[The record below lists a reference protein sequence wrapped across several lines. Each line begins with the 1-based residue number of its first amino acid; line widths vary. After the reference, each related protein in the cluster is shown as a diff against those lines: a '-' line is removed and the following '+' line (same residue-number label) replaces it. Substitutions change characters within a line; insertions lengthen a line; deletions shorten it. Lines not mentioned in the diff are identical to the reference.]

1 VAQYAIELYHQIGGT
16 VVAVSCW
23 DQDDQAAYTFRKTSG
38 VDLQELR
45 GITDRFGGIDK
56 QKARDCGYEV
66 LPGDA
71 WLEQDV
77 EILIPAALE
86 HQINADNVDRL
97 RPSVRIIAEGANGP
111 TGPVADQVIK
121 DRGIFM
127 LPDLLANAGGVTCSY
142 FEQVQSNS
150 NYYWERDEVLGKLD
164 VKMTSAFIAVS
175 DLAKSENL
183 YLRDA
188 AYVIAVSRVAE
199 ACRDRGWV

>member
-1 VAQYAIELYHQIGGT
+1 
-16 VVAVSCW
+16 
-23 DQDDQAAYTFRKTSG
+23 
-38 VDLQELR
+38 
-45 GITDRFGGIDK
+45 
-56 QKARDCGYEV
+56 
-66 LPGDA
+66 
-71 WLEQDV
+71 
-77 EILIPAALE
+77 
-86 HQINADNVDRL
+86 
-97 RPSVRIIAEGANGP
+97 
-111 TGPVADQVIK
+111 VADQVIK